1 MAASWRSLATQLKIS
16 PMKQREIQGED
27 SRVLNCLQAV
37 IEEWL
42 WGVATK
48 HTKKAIVE
56 ALRTNSLGEKA
67 LAKEI
72 EDPDNKGTEK

>member
-1 MAASWRSLATQLKIS
+1 M
-16 PMKQREIQGED
+16 
-27 SRVLNCLQAV
+27 QAV

-48 HTKKAIVE
+48 HTKKAIVD
-56 ALRTNSLGEKA
+56 ALRTKSLEEKA